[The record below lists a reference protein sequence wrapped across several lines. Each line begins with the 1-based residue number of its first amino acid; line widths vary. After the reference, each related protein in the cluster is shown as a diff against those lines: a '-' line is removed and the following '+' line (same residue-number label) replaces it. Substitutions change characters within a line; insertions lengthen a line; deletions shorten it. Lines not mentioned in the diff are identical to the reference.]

1 MSKLPISHW
10 FVTTCLVS
18 LAGAAWAI
26 SPSEKQQLDN
36 FKVSTL
42 KGLRGV
48 TVSVKIV
55 RDKPETLSLLKES
68 ELQGEVEIALQNAG
82 IEVLRPTPDVG
93 LYVVIVNVAAAGQ
106 DSLNCAIYV
115 QSSLLQIVQLS
126 RDATIRTEAQTWPS
140 VSQARFGVVS
150 LAVTKSTIV
159 RTVKDQVKDFAE
171 DYKAANPKTS
181 SKTASQQQPAN

>member
-1 MSKLPISHW
+1 MRKTLIRYCCITVL
-10 FVTTCLVS
+10 FG
-18 LAGAAWAI
+18 LAGIVLAV

-48 TVSVKIV
+48 AVSVKIV

-93 LYVVIVNVAAAGQ
+93 LYVVLVNVAAVGQ
-106 DSLNCAIYV
+106 DGLNCAIHV

-126 RDATIRTEAQTWPS
+126 RYTTIRTDAQTWPAL
-140 VSQARFGVVS
+140 SQARFAIVS
-150 LAVTKSTIV
+150 LAITKSTIM
-159 RTVKDQVKDFAE
+159 RTVKDQIKDFAE

-181 SKTASQQQPAN
+181 GKTAS